1 MSGAAR
7 LGGVAAAALLAG
19 CGAFGPV
26 QVPAADAPTLGLT
39 AADRFEAAVAAPVSA
54 PAPTPEDLRW
64 WRRFDDPALA
74 EWVERALAQAPSLA
88 RAGEQLQ
95 QAQAQ
100 LVAAR
105 AQRRPALGAGLR
117 AEARLRRDPGER
129 LFAPQAALSLDF
141 DTNLWGGLAQA
152 ERSAAAGVL
161 RQRHLLQAAR
171 LAAAGLAARAYV
183 EWRTAA
189 LDEALLVDAQALQRE
204 ALRVV
209 DVRVEA
215 GLSPLLD
222 RQRARAELAA
232 VQATLAAAGER
243 RRRAATALQVLAG
256 QRPQPLAGPSG
267 GADAGAGAAPP
278 APPAPPALSGVAP
291 TVRPLDLLR
300 LRPDLLAAEQAL
312 VAAAAEVGVADAA
325 LRPQLRLPGALV
337 FATAGGGAA
346 IELVGATLAALLE
359 LNLADGGAR
368 DAAADAARSRLREVQ
383 AVYRETL
390 LQALRQVQD
399 AIGASQG
406 AAERSAARERAAA
419 AGAAAVEQAQ
429 VLYRAGLSGFLDLAD
444 AQRSA
449 LDNRRDALQARA
461 DAAVAAVATF
471 EALGLVDPA
480 PEAAPAQ
487 AALSPAETAS
497 ARR

>member
-39 AADRFEAAVAAPVSA
+39 EADRFEAAVATPVSA

-64 WRRFDDPALA
+64 WRRFDDPALG

-100 LVAAR
+100 LAAAR

-141 DTNLWGGLAQA
+141 DTDLWGGLAQA
-152 ERSAAAGVL
+152 ERSAAASVL

-171 LAAAGLAARAYV
+171 LAVAGLAARAYV

-256 QRPQPLAGPSG
+256 QRPQPLAGLPG

-278 APPAPPALSGVAP
+278 APPALSGVAP
-291 TVRPLDLLR
+291 MVRPLDLLR

-368 DAAADAARSRLREVQ
+368 DAAAAAARSRLREAQ

>member
-1 MSGAAR
+1 MNGAAR
-7 LGGVAAAALLAG
+7 RAGLAAAALLAG
-19 CGAFGPV
+19 CGALGPV
-26 QVPAADAPTLGLT
+26 QVPAADPPTLGLT
-39 AADRFEAAVAAPVSA
+39 EADRFEAAAAAPS
-54 PAPTPEDLRW
+54 PGEQDLRW
-64 WRRFDDPALA
+64 WRRFDDPGLA
-74 EWVERALAQAPSLA
+74 DWVERALAEAPSLA
-88 RAGEQLQ
+88 RAAEQLQ

-105 AQRRPALGAGLR
+105 AQRRPTLDAQLG
-117 AEARLRRDPGER
+117 AEARLRRDRGER
-129 LFAPQAALSLDF
+129 LLAPRAALALDV
-141 DTNLWGGLAQA
+141 DVDLWGGLAQA

-161 RQRHLLQAAR
+161 RQQHLLQASR

-183 EWRTAA
+183 EWRTAL
-189 LDEALLVDAQALQRE
+189 LDEALLADALALQRE

-209 DVRVEA
+209 GVRVEA

-222 RQRARAELAA
+222 RERARTELAA
-232 VQATLAAAGER
+232 VEAALAAAGER
-243 RRRAATALQVLAG
+243 RRRAAAALQVLAG
-256 QRPQPLAGPSG
+256 QRPRAVDDLRAGDAGRP
-267 GADAGAGAAPP
+267 ADAGSTPPALAGAAPM
-278 APPAPPALSGVAP
+278 
-291 TVRPLDLLR
+291 VRPLDLLR

-312 VAAAAEVGVADAA
+312 VAAAAEVGVAEAA
-325 LRPQLRLPGALV
+325 LRPQLRLPGSLV
-337 FATAGGGAA
+337 FGTVGAGPA

-368 DAAADAARSRLREVQ
+368 GAAADAARSRWREAA

-390 LQALRQVQD
+390 LQALQQVQD
-399 AIGASQG
+399 AISASRG
-406 AAERSAARERAAA
+406 AAERIAARERAAV

-429 VLYRAGLSGFLDLAD
+429 ALYRAGLSGFLDLAD

-461 DAAVAAVATF
+461 DAALAAVATF

-480 PEAAPAQ
+480 PAGASAQAAPAAQ
-487 AALSPAETAS
+487 PAFSPAATAS